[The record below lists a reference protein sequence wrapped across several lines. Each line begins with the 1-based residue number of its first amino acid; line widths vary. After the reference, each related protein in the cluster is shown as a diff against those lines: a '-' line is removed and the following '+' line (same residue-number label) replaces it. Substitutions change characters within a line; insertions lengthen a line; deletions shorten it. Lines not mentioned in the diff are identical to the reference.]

1 MMPIVHL
8 KTIKR
13 MLQVSDNASRPADRQ
28 DRLYKIRPLVEAVQ
42 EKVQGIIPA
51 EKLSID
57 EQVVPFKGK
66 SVLRM
71 YNPKKPKKWGYK
83 IFVLSGVDGLI
94 QNLEIYI
101 GKIEP
106 CPGQPDIKASG
117 NIVLRL
123 LSSIPRN
130 VWHKIYCD
138 NWFTSVALQTTLSK
152 QGIACLGTVRSNCL
166 SGCTFPRDK
175 VVR

>member
-1 MMPIVHL
+1 MQWER
-8 KTIKR
+8 KCE
-13 MLQVSDNASRPADRQ
+13 ASS
-28 DRLYKIRPLVEAVQ
+28 L
-42 EKVQGIIPA
+42 
-51 EKLSID
+51 ID

-66 SVLRM
+66 SVFRM
-71 YNPKKPKKWGYK
+71 YDPKKPKKWGYK

-94 QNLEIYI
+94 HNLEVYT

-117 NIVLRL
+117 NIELCL

-138 NWFTSVALQTTLSK
+138 NWFTSVAFHATLGK
-152 QGIACLGTVRSNCL
+152 QGIVYLGTVQSNQPNIQLCVVPWTAPKYSL
-166 SGCTFPRDK
+166 SGRATWN
-175 VVR
+175 